1 MGVPLLAEISAKAS
15 KAEDGPG
22 QRLNHTTTRHLT
34 LCLLTVKGK
43 REMVRQKMKGD
54 QKQKRLAAKS
64 RTLIWRTQSP
74 ELIMASAAADRA

>member
-15 KAEDGPG
+15 KAEDDSTPCW
-22 QRLNHTTTRHLT
+22 R
-34 LCLLTVKGK
+34 K
-43 REMVRQKMKGD
+43 REMVRNGKAEMKGG

-74 ELIMASAAADRA
+74 ELIMASAAADHA